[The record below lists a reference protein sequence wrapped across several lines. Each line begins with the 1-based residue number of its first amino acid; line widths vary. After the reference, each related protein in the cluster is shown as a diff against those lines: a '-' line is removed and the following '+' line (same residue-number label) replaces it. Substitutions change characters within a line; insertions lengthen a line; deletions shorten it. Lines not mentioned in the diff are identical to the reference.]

1 MRPTLIVLS
10 LALLFLFVVGCG
22 PSAVQ
27 ISLDRSLKAAT
38 SRSVN
43 CPAQKILVWDHQPE
57 YKAWVARGCK
67 RTYTCVGV
75 NLEQEFAECKETNA
89 SRKARGVK
97 TTAWGL
103 GGTPDL

>member
-1 MRPTLIVLS
+1 MRSTLIVLS
-10 LALLFLFVVGCG
+10 LGLLVLCFVGCG

-27 ISLDRSLKAAT
+27 VSLDRSLKAAT

-43 CPAQKILVWDHQPE
+43 CPLQKIHVWDHQPE
-57 YKAWVARGCK
+57 YKYWVARGCK

-75 NLEQEFAECKETNA
+75 NLEQEFAECKETDA

-97 TTAWGL
+97 TTAWSEGATSGL
-103 GGTPDL
+103 